1 MKKDLIKNLKISL
14 PAAGL
19 LGLIVV
25 LVNPGRNLL
34 TAWLGGSVIAFVFL
48 FLILLAFDKLQTQKH
63 VKTITAVNFFLRLCT
78 GIALFL
84 LLPIFGYEEEPP
96 QAGYLYLDAYRRDTD
111 AWQIA
116 SSDESVFAGF
126 KDDFYTDQYGG
137 MLSFSAGVYRFLS
150 PDAHRPLLI
159 LLLTAFISSLGI
171 PFFWQAVQERFN
183 PKTATLASW
192 LLALYPES
200 VILGGSQMREPI
212 IIGLSCIL
220 LWSIGRP
227 KSNKHSGNITT
238 ILIFLMLLLISTRS
252 ALAIAILTALWMW
265 ASHTPDENHGKT
277 KLVRSIALVVIAAV
291 GILVSWNWLV
301 DTARWDLY
309 LMESSSGRVQFELD
323 TIGEQFRIPFLVVY
337 GVLQPVLP
345 AAIAYPGI
353 AIMRIIAIIRSIG
366 WYAVAPAL
374 LITPFF
380 MRKEEDQK
388 KRRLLVVTTV
398 FIFLWIFLSSLRAG
412 GDQWDNPRYRT
423 LILPWIT
430 VITSWAWIHFKEN
443 KNPWLSRVY
452 AIVSVFCL
460 FFLQWY
466 LSRYYKLWARLP
478 FTQMVMMLFGVI
490 VILLVVFLLYDHCKK
505 RKTIKDINNNGAVV

>member
-14 PAAGL
+14 PTAGL
-19 LGLIVV
+19 LGLVVV

-34 TAWLGGSVIAFVFL
+34 TAWLGGSVLAFL
-48 FLILLAFDKLQTQKH
+48 FLFLVLFAFNKLQTPKH

-96 QAGYLYLDAYRRDTD
+96 QAGYLYLDAYRRDMD

-116 SSDESVFAGF
+116 DSDESIFAGF

-150 PDAHRPLLI
+150 PDAHRPVLI

-171 PFFWQAVQERFN
+171 PFFWQAIQEHFN

-212 IIGLSCIL
+212 MIGLSCIL

-227 KSNKHSGNITT
+227 KKHTWSGNIIT
-238 ILIFLMLLLISTRS
+238 ILIFLVLLSISTRS
-252 ALAIAILTALWMW
+252 AVAIAILAALWIW
-265 ASHTPDENHGKT
+265 ASHAPDEKEGKT
-277 KLVRSIALVVIAAV
+277 KAARSIVPVVIAAV

-323 TIGEQFRIPFLVVY
+323 TIGEQFRIPFLVIY

-353 AIMRIIAIIRSIG
+353 AIMRFIAIIRSIG
-366 WYAVAPAL
+366 WYVIAPTL

-388 KRRLLVVTTV
+388 KRRMIVASTV
-398 FIFLWIFLSSLRAG
+398 FILLWIFLSSLRAG

-430 VITSWAWIHFKEN
+430 IVVSWTWVYFKEN
-443 KNPWLSRVY
+443 KNPWLKRVY
-452 AIVSVFCL
+452 VLISVFCL

-466 LSRYYKLWARLP
+466 LSRYYKLWSRLP
-478 FTQMVMMLFGVI
+478 FTQMVVVLFATL
-490 VILLVVFLLYDHCKK
+490 VILLVAFILYDHCKK
-505 RKTIKDINNNGAVV
+505 AKKQT